1 MHYKTDQFLYFSS
14 AHIRDPGN
22 VTHTLHNLRIT
33 VREMNQSPPQPTL
46 VKKMLNEAV
55 SNALPQNYDT
65 PRSSVITVG
74 AYDLQ
79 LSCK

>member
-1 MHYKTDQFLYFSS
+1 MSQ
-14 AHIRDPGN
+14 N
-22 VTHTLHNLRIT
+22 
-33 VREMNQSPPQPTL
+33 PPQPTL

-55 SNALPQNYDT
+55 SNALPQNYDA

-79 LSCK
+79 LSCKSTYRKIVHLYFTFPLFTLPYFLTPLDSCTK